1 MSLMSFSTVIS
12 AIALNE
18 VMKYKTRVKENDEAD
33 ELDTSELVENVE
45 SLSKV
50 VDSQICDIE
59 KLNDIILI
67 YDKELRNLKT

>member
-1 MSLMSFSTVIS
+1 MSFSTLIS

-33 ELDTSELVENVE
+33 ELDTNELVKNVE

-59 KLNDIILI
+59 KLNDIIMI
-67 YDKELRNLKT
+67 YDKELRTLKT

>member
-1 MSLMSFSTVIS
+1 MSLKSFSTLIS

-33 ELDTSELVENVE
+33 ELDTNELVKNVE

-59 KLNDIILI
+59 KLNDIIMI
-67 YDKELRNLKT
+67 YDKELRTLKT

>member
-1 MSLMSFSTVIS
+1 MSLMSFSTLIS

-33 ELDTSELVENVE
+33 ELDTNELVKNVE

-59 KLNDIILI
+59 KLNDIIMI
-67 YDKELRNLKT
+67 YDKELRTLKT